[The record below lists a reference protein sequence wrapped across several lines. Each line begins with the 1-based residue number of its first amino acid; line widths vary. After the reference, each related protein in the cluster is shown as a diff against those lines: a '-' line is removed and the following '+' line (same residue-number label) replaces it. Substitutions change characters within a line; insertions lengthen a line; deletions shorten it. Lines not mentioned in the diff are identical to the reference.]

1 MEDRKT
7 ALVLGGG
14 GSRGAY
20 EIGVWQAVRELGIP
34 VDMVTGASVGAI
46 NGAIIAQ
53 DSFDLAVSLWKEID
67 TPMVFDIDLKDI
79 LANAGK
85 IGNSKLKGLLQQY
98 IDEAAVRNSSTDYGL
113 VTVEFPSMTPKF
125 LMKSQIPQG
134 KLIDYILASST
145 LFPAMKEYEINSLKY
160 VDGGFSDNIPV
171 GLALD
176 HGATH
181 VIAVNLEAV
190 GLVRRKRMNDADFLR
205 VIQSPWDLGNFLV
218 FDKINSKRI
227 LRLGYLDTLK
237 AFEIYDGSYYCFVKG
252 EFDRRSLQGATM
264 AGIIF
269 ELNPEIVYKKYIYN
283 LYLKK
288 AAEEHIVSTEKE
300 LQSYSNSIKG
310 KILESFMKAKT
321 TLNQKT
327 LTIMIARSLKE
338 TSDSNNIFLTKPAMK
353 LLRDEILAANYLV
366 KEGLI

>member
-34 VDMVTGASVGAI
+34 IDMVTGSSVGAI

-67 TPMVFDIDLKDI
+67 TPMVFDVDLKDI
-79 LANAGK
+79 LSNSGK
-85 IGNSKLKGLLQQY
+85 IGSNKLKGLLQQY
-98 IDEAAVRNSSTDYGL
+98 IDETAVRNSSTDYGL

-125 LMKSQIPQG
+125 LMKNQIPEG

-145 LFPAMKEYEINSLKY
+145 LFPAMKGYEINSLKY

-181 VIAVNLEAV
+181 VIAVNLDAV
-190 GLVRRKRMNDADFLR
+190 GVVRRKRMNDADFLR
-205 VIQSPWDLGNFLV
+205 IIQSPWDLGNFLI
-218 FDKINSKRI
+218 FDKINSKKI
-227 LRLGYLDTLK
+227 IRLGYLDTLK
-237 AFEIYDGSYYCFVKG
+237 AFEIYDGTYFCLVKG
-252 EFDRRSLQGATM
+252 EFDRRSLQGANT

-269 ELNPEIVYKKYIYN
+269 ELNPEIIYKKYIYN
-283 LYLKK
+283 LSLKNAVDTHI
-288 AAEEHIVSTEKE
+288 AATEKE
-300 LQSYSNSIKG
+300 VQTFSNSLKG
-310 KILESFMKAKT
+310 KILESFIKAKA

-327 LTIMIARSLKE
+327 ITIMIARSLIE
-338 TSDSNNIFLTKPAMK
+338 TSDGNNIFLSKPAMK

-366 KEGLI
+366 KESLI